1 MKEVRSLC
9 SGVGK
14 SIFHIALWT
23 LLFAS
28 CAVAEA
34 QQTVKVYRIGYLSNS
49 QGLEFREEA
58 FRHALQELGYT
69 EGKNLVIEWRF
80 AKGSVRLRPQL
91 VEELVRLKVD
101 CIVATGSGETA
112 IAQKATSTIPIVM
125 MSSTDPVGTRFVA
138 SLAQPGGNITGLTS
152 ISGDLGGKVLELLKE
167 IVPALSRVVAAEPA
181 GGISQD
187 LFFKETDAPARA
199 LGIKLVRVP
208 YRGPKDFAEIF
219 RTATRERAE
228 GLLSRIP
235 PTTPSAQ
242 RKQFIDLAAQNR
254 LPAIYFEALWP
265 DAGGLM
271 SYGPDRLAMYRRAAT
286 YVDKIL
292 KGAKPADLPVEQPT
306 KFELVINLKTA
317 KQIGV
322 TIPQWVLVKA
332 DRVIR

>member
-199 LGIKLVRVP
+199 LGIKLP
-208 YRGPKDFAEIF
+208 IA
-219 RTATRERAE
+219 
-228 GLLSRIP
+228 GLKISR
-235 PTTPSAQ
+235 
-242 RKQFIDLAAQNR
+242 R
-254 LPAIYFEALWP
+254 YFEPQPESGLRGFS
-265 DAGGLM
+265 AGYRPPLRRPNVNNSLISQPRIGCRLFT
-271 SYGPDRLAMYRRAAT
+271 SKHYGRT
-286 YVDKIL
+286 
-292 KGAKPADLPVEQPT
+292 PAV
-306 KFELVINLKTA
+306 
-317 KQIGV
+317 
-322 TIPQWVLVKA
+322 
-332 DRVIR
+332 